1 MTFGSN
7 NAPEGQPR
15 ISILSLMTRFN
26 NSPQINPNNT
36 SQANINILMSNAV
49 QLSNAMINSL
59 PPNFYQSIDNL
70 VGQLINSGST
80 YRPTTSQE
88 IEALVKIE
96 NV

>member
-1 MTFGSN
+1 
-7 NAPEGQPR
+7 
-15 ISILSLMTRFN
+15 MTRFN